1 MPRTYGTHGFC
12 FVCKRLRR
20 EKNKLKS
27 IPNKAVIDV
36 FIETR
41 ILIPFDARLCQCH
54 FDEFGMI
61 KKEEINKI
69 QIVKENI
76 KLDAIKVICFSY

>member
-1 MPRTYGTHGFC
+1 M
-12 FVCKRLRR
+12 
-20 EKNKLKS
+20 
-27 IPNKAVIDV
+27 

-41 ILIPFDARLCQCH
+41 ILIPFDARLCQWH
-54 FDEFGMI
+54 LDEFGMI

-76 KLDAIKVICFSY
+76 KLDAKKVICFSY